1 MAERKKKVDRAHEL
15 SISRQCLVLNISRS
29 SAYRKLTD
37 ASADDMDLM
46 RKLDELHLK
55 RPFKG
60 SRRLRDDLWDNWGL
74 QVNRKRIQR
83 LMRLMRLMRIRALYP
98 GAKTTRRN
106 PQHKVYPYLLR
117 ELEINRVNQVWCTDL
132 TYIPMRKGFLYLVAI
147 MDWHS
152 RKVLSWQ
159 LSNAL
164 DATPCVEA
172 LEEALVNH
180 GTPEVFNSDQ
190 GSQFTSEDFTDVLKD
205 KGINISMDGKG
216 RWMDNVFIER
226 LWRSLKY
233 EEVYLKAYDSVAQAK
248 QGIGDWLMFYNEERR
263 HTSLSR
269 MTPNQVYYDLP
280 SGLPIAA

>member
-1 MAERKKKVDRAHEL
+1 MSTAERKKKVDRAHKL
-15 SISRQCLVLNISRS
+15 PISRQCLALDISRS
-29 SAYRKLTD
+29 SAYRKLAGVSD
-37 ASADDMDLM
+37 GDIDMM

-60 SRRLRDDLWDNWGL
+60 SRRLRDDLWDTYGL
-74 QVNRKRIQR
+74 QVNRKRVQR
-83 LMRLMRLMRIRALYP
+83 LMRLMGIRALHP
-98 GAKTTRRN
+98 GAKTTRPN
-106 PQHKVYPYLLR
+106 PKHKVYPYLLR

-152 RKVLSWQ
+152 RKVLSWR
-159 LSNAL
+159 LSNSL
-164 DATPCVEA
+164 DAAPCVEA
-172 LEEALVNH
+172 LEEALANH
-180 GTPEVFNSDQ
+180 GTPEIFNSDQ
-190 GSQFTSEDFTDVLKD
+190 GCQFTSEDFTDVLKD
-205 KGINISMDGKG
+205 NGIKISMDGKG

-263 HTSLSR
+263 HASLSR
-269 MTPNQVYYDLP
+269 MTPDQVYYDLP

>member
-15 SISRQCLVLNISRS
+15 PINRQCLALDISRS
-29 SAYRKLTD
+29 SAYRKP
-37 ASADDMDLM
+37 AGVSADDIDLM
-46 RKLDELHLK
+46 RKLDELHLR

-60 SRRLRDDLWDNWGL
+60 SRRLRDDLWDNYNL
-74 QVNRKRIQR
+74 QVNRKRVQR
-83 LMRLMRLMRIRALYP
+83 LMRLMGIRALHP

-106 PQHKVYPYLLR
+106 PKHKGYPYLLR
-117 ELEINRVNQVWCTDL
+117 ELKINRVNQVWCTDL

-152 RKVLSWQ
+152 RKVLSWR
-159 LSNAL
+159 LSNSL
-164 DATPCVEA
+164 DAAPCVEA
-172 LEEALVNH
+172 LEEALANY
-180 GTPEVFNSDQ
+180 GTPEIFNSDQ
-190 GSQFTSEDFTDVLKD
+190 GCPFTSEDFTDVLKD
-205 KGINISMDGKG
+205 NGIKISMDGKG

-248 QGIGDWLMFYNEERR
+248 QGIDDWLMFYNEERR
-263 HTSLSR
+263 HSSLSR
-269 MTPNQVYYDLP
+269 MTPDQIYYDLP

>member
-15 SISRQCLVLNISRS
+15 PINRQCLALDISRS
-29 SAYRKLTD
+29 SAYRKP
-37 ASADDMDLM
+37 AGVSADDIDLM
-46 RKLDELHLK
+46 RKLDELHLR

-60 SRRLRDDLWDNWGL
+60 SRRLRDDLWDNYNL
-74 QVNRKRIQR
+74 QVNRKRVQR
-83 LMRLMRLMRIRALYP
+83 LMRLMGIRALHP
-98 GAKTTRRN
+98 GAKTTRPN
-106 PQHKVYPYLLR
+106 PKHKVYPYLLR

-152 RKVLSWQ
+152 RKVLSWR
-159 LSNAL
+159 LSNSL
-164 DATPCVEA
+164 DAAPCVEA
-172 LEEALVNH
+172 LEEALANY
-180 GTPEVFNSDQ
+180 GTPEIFNSDQ
-190 GSQFTSEDFTDVLKD
+190 GCQFTSEDFTDVLKD
-205 KGINISMDGKG
+205 NGIKISMDGKG

-248 QGIGDWLMFYNEERR
+248 QGIDDWLMFYNEERR
-263 HTSLSR
+263 HASLSR
-269 MTPNQVYYDLP
+269 MTPDQIYYDLP